1 MKPRLSAF
9 LAALVALAAS
19 VAASPPASAHPHVFV
34 TAKGEIVYGSD
45 GRILGVRHAWTFDEA
60 YSAYAT
66 QGLDK
71 NGDGKLTPDELVELA
86 KVNVES
92 LNEYGYFTIAK
103 ANGAK
108 LAFTDPVDYSLEF
121 ANDRLTLRFML
132 PLKTPAKASK
142 AFGLEIY
149 DPTFFV
155 AFTIAEGDD
164 AITLVGAPK
173 GCAVTVARPKP
184 IDTTQQ
190 QKLSESFFSAL
201 DASSNFGGQFA
212 NKVIVACP

>member
-121 ANDRLTLRFML
+121 ANDMLTLRFML